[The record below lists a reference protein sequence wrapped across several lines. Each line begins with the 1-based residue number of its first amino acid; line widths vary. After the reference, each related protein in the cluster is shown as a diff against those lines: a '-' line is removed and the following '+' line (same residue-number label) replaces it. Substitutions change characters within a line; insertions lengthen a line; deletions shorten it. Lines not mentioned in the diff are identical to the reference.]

1 MARLSAIDAQTYW
14 MSAKIPNDQFLLYA
28 FAGVTD
34 PPASLVAGLRDR
46 AAACPDLTLRI
57 VDDCRLRYPAWVAG
71 ALGHDQFDVRE
82 RPRLDW
88 TACLDAVAGLADRQ
102 LDPRLAAWRLHL
114 FAPVTGAPGASAPVT
129 VAVLQMVH
137 ALADGTRAA
146 ELAAW
151 LFGRQVTVAPVASAR
166 RGSLLPR
173 AVAAARTHRA
183 LVRDIAAGR
192 TPAPPPPR
200 PALSVNA
207 APSGPRRVRTLV
219 RHRSA
224 LSDGTT
230 TVTIAALTAIG
241 TALADYL
248 RDRGEDPTFLG
259 AEVPMRKPGIRLA
272 HNHFGNVGIGLY
284 PDLPVAS
291 RAEKMVSDFRAA
303 RARAEHP
310 AALAARRSFAAVPAP
325 LLRWGVAQFDPTVR
339 SPMVTGNTVVSSVN
353 RGLADLRLGGGPVLL
368 TAGYP
373 ALSPMMALTHGV
385 HGIGE
390 TVAVSIHAASVVDL
404 DDYVARLDH
413 ALPRGNTG
421 GTVPSD

>member
-1 MARLSAIDAQTYW
+1 MARLAAVDAQTYW
-14 MSAKIPNDQFLLYA
+14 MSTKIPNDQFLLYA
-28 FAGVTD
+28 FAGVPD
-34 PPASLVAGLRDR
+34 SPAPLVAGLRER
-46 AAACPDLTLRI
+46 AAACRDLTLRI
-57 VDDCRLRYPAWVAG
+57 VDDSRLRYPVWVAG
-71 ALGHDQFDVRE
+71 AVGHDQFDVHQG
-82 RPRLDW
+82 PQLDW
-88 TACLDAVAGLADRQ
+88 TACLDTVAGLADGQ

-114 FAPVTGAPGASAPVT
+114 FAPVTGAPGAPGPVT
-129 VAVLQMVH
+129 VAVLQMAH

-151 LFGRQVTVAPVASAR
+151 LFGRPAAVAPVASAR
-166 RGSLLPR
+166 RGSLLAR
-173 AVAAARTHRA
+173 AVVAARTHRE
-183 LVRDIAAGR
+183 LVRDMAAGR

-207 APSGPRRVRTLV
+207 VPTGPLRVRTLV

-224 LSDGTT
+224 LSYGPT
-230 TVTIAALTAIG
+230 TVTVAALAAIG

-248 RDRGEDPTFLG
+248 RDRGEDPVLLG
-259 AEVPMRKPGIRLA
+259 AEVPMRGPGIRLA
-272 HNHFGNVGIGLY
+272 HNQFGNVGIGLY
-284 PDLPVAS
+284 PDQPLVV
-291 RAEKMVSDFRAA
+291 RAEKMMADFRAA
-303 RARAEHP
+303 RERAQHP

-339 SPMVTGNTVVSSVN
+339 SPVVTGNTVVSSVN
-353 RGLADLRLGGGPVLL
+353 RGPADLRLGGASVLL

-385 HGIGE
+385 HGIGD
-390 TVAVSIHAASVVDL
+390 TVAVSVHAASVIDL
-404 DDYVARLDH
+404 EDYVARLDR

>member
-1 MARLSAIDAQTYW
+1 VVD
-14 MSAKIPNDQFLLYA
+14 
-28 FAGVTD
+28 
-34 PPASLVAGLRDR
+34 GLRDR
-46 AAACPDLTLRI
+46 AAACPDLTVRI
-57 VDDCRLRYPAWVAG
+57 VDDSRLRYPGWVAG
-71 ALGHDQFDVRE
+71 AVGHDQFEVHE
-82 RPRLDW
+82 GSQLDW
-88 TACLDAVAGLADRQ
+88 TACLDTVAGLADRQ
-102 LDPRLAAWRLHL
+102 LDPRLAAWRLHV
-114 FAPVTGAPGASAPVT
+114 FAPVTGVPGTSDPVT
-129 VAVLQMVH
+129 VAVVQMVH

-151 LFGRQVTVAPVASAR
+151 LFGRPATVAAVPSVR
-166 RGSLLPR
+166 RGSLLAR
-173 AVAAARTHRA
+173 AVVASRTHRA
-183 LVRDIAAGR
+183 LVRDMAAGR

-224 LSDGTT
+224 LSDGPM
-230 TVTIAALTAIG
+230 TVTIAALAAIG
-241 TALADYL
+241 IALADHL
-248 RDRGEDPTFLG
+248 RDRGEDPALLG

-284 PDLPVAS
+284 PDLPLAA
-291 RAEKMVSDFRAA
+291 RAEAMMADFRAA

-339 SPMVTGNTVVSSVN
+339 SPVVTGNTVVSSIN
-353 RGLADLRLGGGPVLL
+353 RGPADLRLGDAPVLL

-385 HGIGE
+385 HGIGD
-390 TVAVSIHAASVVDL
+390 TVAVSVHAACAIDL
-404 DDYVARLDH
+404 EDYVARLDR
-413 ALPRGNTG
+413 ALPRGNTA
-421 GTVPSD
+421 GTVRSD